1 MIPEHCCIDD
11 IPWIRGQ
18 VAQLIPIRRMR
29 AASEYS
35 RVYQQAHDAE
45 TVDHARVATARFHA
59 NTRLR
64 KYVERAKSAEH
75 P

>member
-18 VAQLIPIRRMR
+18 VAQLIPIRRVR
-29 AASEYS
+29 AVNEYA
-35 RVYQQAHDAE
+35 RAFQAAYDAE
-45 TVDHARVATARFHA
+45 PVNRAKLATARFHA